1 MTVMETM
8 TSASTDIPSAEADSG
23 SRSRW
28 FGATVK
34 RILPPAGIL
43 LVIGILWQ
51 MAGDVFGVPDY
62 ILPTL
67 SEIWA
72 SATENWE
79 DTFASATVVTL
90 TEVLIGFGVAIAI
103 GVTIALALHLSQMLR
118 TAFMPLL
125 IGSQAVPI
133 VVIAPVLAIIFGY
146 TLMPKVIVVALICF
160 FSIVVNTMHG
170 LSSVDPELIKVM
182 RTLDA
187 SRYAI
192 LRRVEIPAAL
202 PSFFT
207 GLRISATYASVG
219 AVFGE
224 FAGSLDGLGYVMIQ
238 ATSQLQ
244 TDMVFVAIFLLTF
257 MSISLFVT
265 VSIVERF
272 VCPWARKED
281 RR

>member
-1 MTVMETM
+1 MTATPVL
-8 TSASTDIPSAEADSG
+8 TSIPPRTRPSAHLKVAL
-23 SRSRW
+23 
-28 FGATVK
+28 K
-34 RILPPAGIL
+34 RLLPPAAIL
-43 LVIGILWQ
+43 VAFGVLWQ
-51 MAGDVFGVPDY
+51 MASDVFGVPDY
-62 ILPTL
+62 ILPSLTD
-67 SEIWA
+67 IWH
-72 SATENWE
+72 SATDRWE
-79 DTFASATVVTL
+79 DVFRSATLVTAQ
-90 TEVLIGFGVAIAI
+90 EVLAGFAVAIVVA
-103 GVTIALALHLSQMLR
+103 VLIALALHLSEALR
-118 TAFMPLL
+118 SALMPLL

-146 TLMPKVIVVALICF
+146 TLLPKMIVVALICF

-170 LSSVDPELIKVM
+170 LASVDPELIKVM

-187 SRYAI
+187 SRWAI

-244 TDMVFVAIFLLTF
+244 TDMVFVAIFILTL
-257 MSISLFVT
+257 MSITLFVA
-265 VSIVERF
+265 VSILERF
-272 VCPWARKED
+272 VCPWARKD
-281 RR
+281 KR

>member
-1 MTVMETM
+1 MTLAETVR
-8 TSASTDIPSAEADSG
+8 S
-23 SRSRW
+23 SRTKAPTPGDRQ
-28 FGATVK
+28 ARRQRRLAAVVK
-34 RILPPAGIL
+34 RILPPTGIL
-43 LVIGILWQ
+43 LVVGVLWQ
-51 MAGDVFGVPDY
+51 VASDSFGVPKY
-62 ILPTL
+62 ILPSL
-67 SEIWA
+67 SDIWTSA
-72 SATENWE
+72 SERWSDTFSSATW
-79 DTFASATVVTL
+79 VTL
-90 TEVLIGFGVAIAI
+90 QEVLIGFAFAIAV
-103 GVTIALALHLSQMLR
+103 GVVIALALHLSATLR

-187 SRYAI
+187 SRWAI

-244 TDMVFVAIFLLTF
+244 TDMVFVAIFILTF
-257 MSISLFVT
+257 MSISLFLA
-265 VSIVERF
+265 VSIVERL

>member
-1 MTVMETM
+1 VSAVDLESATPR
-8 TSASTDIPSAEADSG
+8 TSSPE
-23 SRSRW
+23 SRSRLR
-28 FGATVK
+28 TLTL
-34 RILPPAGIL
+34 RIVPPTCIL
-43 LVIGILWQ
+43 IAIGILWQ
-51 MAGDVFGVPDY
+51 LASTRFGVPDY
-62 ILPTL
+62 ILPSLT
-67 SEIWA
+67 EIWN
-72 SATENWE
+72 SATENW
-79 DTFASATVVTL
+79 DLIFRSATIVTL
-90 TEVLIGFGVAIAI
+90 KEVLIGFGLAIVV
-103 GVTIALALHLSQMLR
+103 GVVIALALHLSETLR
-118 TAFMPLL
+118 TAILPLL

-146 TLMPKVIVVALICF
+146 TIMPKVIVVALICF

-170 LSSVDPELIKVM
+170 LASVDPELIKVM

-187 SRYAI
+187 SRWAI

-224 FAGSLDGLGYVMIQ
+224 FAGSTDGLGYVMIQ

-244 TDMVFVAIFLLTF
+244 TDMVFVAIFILTF
-257 MSISLFVT
+257 MSIALFVT

-281 RR
+281 VR

>member
-1 MTVMETM
+1 MTAVDLESVTPR
-8 TSASTDIPSAEADSG
+8 SSQEGG
-23 SRSRW
+23 SRLR
-28 FGATVK
+28 TTLL
-34 RILPPAGIL
+34 RIIPPACIL
-43 LVIGILWQ
+43 LSVGVLWE
-51 MAGDVFGVPDY
+51 FSSKKLGVPDY
-62 ILPTL
+62 ILPSLT
-67 SEIWA
+67 EIWT
-72 SATENWE
+72 SANENWE
-79 DTFASATVVTL
+79 LIFKSATIVTL
-90 TEVLIGFGVAIAI
+90 QEVLIGFSLAII
-103 GVTIALALHLSQMLR
+103 VGVTIALALHLSEALR
-118 TAFMPLL
+118 TAILPLL

-146 TLMPKVIVVALICF
+146 TIMPKVIVVALICF

-170 LSSVDPELIKVM
+170 LASVDPELIKVM

-187 SRYAI
+187 SRWAI

-224 FAGSLDGLGYVMIQ
+224 FAGSTDGLGYVMIQ

-244 TDMVFVAIFLLTF
+244 TDMVFVAIFILTF
-257 MSISLFVT
+257 MSISLFVA

-281 RR
+281 VR

>member
-1 MTVMETM
+1 MTAVDLESVTPR
-8 TSASTDIPSAEADSG
+8 SARVG
-23 SRSRW
+23 RSR
-28 FGATVK
+28 FRTTML
-34 RILPPAGIL
+34 RIVPPLCIL
-43 LVIGILWQ
+43 IAIGILWQ
-51 MAGDVFGVPDY
+51 LASKQFGVPDY
-62 ILPTL
+62 ILPSLT
-67 SEIWA
+67 EIWA
-72 SATENWE
+72 SAKENW
-79 DTFASATVVTL
+79 DLIFRSATIITL
-90 TEVLIGFGVAIAI
+90 KEMLIGFAFAIVIGVA
-103 GVTIALALHLSQMLR
+103 IALALHLSETLR
-118 TAFMPLL
+118 TAILPLL

-146 TLMPKVIVVALICF
+146 TIMPKVIVVALICF

-182 RTLDA
+182 KTLDA
-187 SRYAI
+187 SRWAT

-207 GLRISATYASVG
+207 GLRIAATYASVG

-224 FAGSLDGLGYVMIQ
+224 FAGSTDGLGYVMIQ

-244 TDMVFVAIFLLTF
+244 TDMVFVAIFILTF
-257 MSISLFVT
+257 MSIALFVT

-281 RR
+281 VR

>member
-1 MTVMETM
+1 VTAVDLD
-8 TSASTDIPSAEADSG
+8 SATPRSSREG
-23 SRSRW
+23 RSRLRT
-28 FGATVK
+28 TVL
-34 RILPPAGIL
+34 RIVPPACIL
-43 LVIGILWQ
+43 IAVGILWEL
-51 MAGDVFGVPDY
+51 ASKRFGVPDY
-62 ILPTL
+62 ILPSL
-67 SEIWA
+67 SEIWTSA
-72 SATENWE
+72 KENWDLIFRSATI
-79 DTFASATVVTL
+79 VTL
-90 TEVLIGFGVAIAI
+90 KEVLIGFAFAILVGV
-103 GVTIALALHLSQMLR
+103 VIALALHLSEALR
-118 TAFMPLL
+118 TAILPLL

-146 TLMPKVIVVALICF
+146 TIMPKVIVVALICF

-170 LSSVDPELIKVM
+170 LASVDPELIKVM

-187 SRYAI
+187 SRWAI

-224 FAGSLDGLGYVMIQ
+224 FAGSTDGLGYVMIQ

-244 TDMVFVAIFLLTF
+244 TDMVFVAIFILTF
-257 MSISLFVT
+257 MSIALFVT

-281 RR
+281 VR

>member
-1 MTVMETM
+1 MSPTTESVPPPGTDPGRGQMRMRGGLRRVM
-8 TSASTDIPSAEADSG
+8 
-23 SRSRW
+23 
-28 FGATVK
+28 
-34 RILPPAGIL
+34 PPATIL
-43 LVIGILWQ
+43 IAVGVLWQ
-51 MAGDVFGVPDY
+51 LANTSFGVPDY
-62 ILPTL
+62 ILPSLTDIWTSA
-67 SEIWA
+67 SERWA
-72 SATENWE
+72 DTFSSATR
-79 DTFASATVVTL
+79 VTL
-90 TEVLIGFGVAIAI
+90 QEVLIGFGLAIAV
-103 GVTIALALHLSQMLR
+103 GVTIALALHLSEALR
-118 TAFMPLL
+118 TAIMPLL

-187 SRYAI
+187 SRWAI

-224 FAGSLDGLGYVMIQ
+224 FSGSLDGLGYVMIQ

-244 TDMVFVAIFLLTF
+244 TDMVFVAIFILTF

-272 VCPWARKED
+272 VCPWARKEE

>member
-1 MTVMETM
+1 MTLAETIR
-8 TSASTDIPSAEADSG
+8 S
-23 SRSRW
+23 SRTKAPTPGERQTRRQQRLT
-28 FGATVK
+28 AVVK
-34 RILPPAGIL
+34 RILPPTGIL
-43 LVIGILWQ
+43 LLVGVLWQ
-51 MAGDVFGVPDY
+51 VASDSFGVPKY
-62 ILPTL
+62 ILPSL
-67 SEIWA
+67 SDIWTSA
-72 SATENWE
+72 SERWSDTFSSATR
-79 DTFASATVVTL
+79 VTL
-90 TEVLIGFGVAIAI
+90 QEVLIGFAFAIVVGV
-103 GVTIALALHLSQMLR
+103 VIALALHLSATLR

-187 SRYAI
+187 SRWAI

-244 TDMVFVAIFLLTF
+244 TDMVFVAIFILTF
-257 MSISLFVT
+257 MSISLFLA
-265 VSIVERF
+265 VSIVERL

>member
-1 MTVMETM
+1 MRLR
-8 TSASTDIPSAEADSG
+8 G
-23 SRSRW
+23 GFR
-28 FGATVK
+28 
-34 RILPPAGIL
+34 RIVPPLGIL
-43 LVIGILWQ
+43 LAIGVLWQ
-51 MAGDVFGVPDY
+51 LANDTFGVPDY
-62 ILPTL
+62 ILPSLTD
-67 SEIWA
+67 IWT
-72 SATENWE
+72 SATTRWE
-79 DTFASATVVTL
+79 DIFASATWVTAQ
-90 TEVLIGFGVAIAI
+90 EVLIGFALAIAVGI
-103 GVTIALALHLSQMLR
+103 VIALALHLSESLR

-170 LSSVDPELIKVM
+170 LASVDPELIKVM

-187 SRYAI
+187 SRWAI

-244 TDMVFVAIFLLTF
+244 TDMVFVAIFILTF

-272 VCPWARKED
+272 VCPWARKEE